1 MTEEGQEGNDRGQG
15 TVGAFV
21 AVSPSSAW
29 LRHGVD
35 AGGEQCATGSA
46 NSLSGWFGPCH
57 CLRLRKNLGKG
68 DYYADSL

>member
-46 NSLSGWFGPCH
+46 NSLSG
-57 CLRLRKNLGKG
+57 
-68 DYYADSL
+68 